1 MTPNVVDAQLSIE
14 YIEKTYPGKNLK
26 YVSAKTLSQHIGV
39 HINVLV
45 ADIIAINRAIAVLK
59 TTHPVPAIR
68 DRLIENHIKTIDDC
82 AAMINIILKRFYGQD
97 RKLSGLDMFW
107 FIKEF
112 QRY

>member
-1 MTPNVVDAQLSIE
+1 MTPNVVEARHSIE
-14 YIEKTYPGKNLK
+14 YIERTYPGKNIK
-26 YVSAKTLSQHIGV
+26 YVSANTISQHIGR

-45 ADIIAINRAIAVLK
+45 ADIIAINRTVYMLK

-68 DRLIENHIKTIDDC
+68 DRLIETHTKTIDDC
-82 AAMINIILKRFYGQD
+82 AAMINIILKRFYGQ
-97 RKLSGLDMFW
+97 RRVLSGLDMFW